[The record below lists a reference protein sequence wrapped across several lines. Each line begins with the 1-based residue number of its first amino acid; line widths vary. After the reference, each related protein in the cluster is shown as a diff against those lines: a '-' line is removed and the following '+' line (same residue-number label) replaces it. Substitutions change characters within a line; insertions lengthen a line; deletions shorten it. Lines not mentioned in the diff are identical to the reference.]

1 MKRVLIALL
10 ILGALNPAAA
20 DDWKRAQPDYAWS
33 FPRDHWA
40 HEGYKTEWWYFTGH
54 LTAEDGRRFG
64 YQFTFFRVGVLPTAP
79 DADSA
84 WAAQDLIM
92 GHAAIS
98 DLDGNEHRFSEVIYR
113 AVPLLGGFGAWP
125 QRASGASRAQKRMQ
139 ASEVSLPLI
148 AWSRAPAGTPGK
160 WRLSWNGSAFDFDM
174 RDDAQGMSFS
184 LSTRPEKPLVFQG
197 PNGYSRKT
205 QSGSG
210 ASLYYSFTRLRT
222 SGHLSLNGQTWQV
235 SGESWMDKE
244 FFTSVLAPHQLGW
257 DWFSLQLDDQ
267 REIMLFLLRRQDGTT
282 DFASGTV
289 VHPDGSTTY
298 LDGSVFT
305 VTSQAHWQS
314 PHTEGIYPS
323 RWSLSIPQEQLALEV
338 VVEIADQENRSG
350 LISTLH
356 YWEGAV
362 RVLQNGLQTGKGY
375 VELTGYG
382 TSSRPAL

>member
-1 MKRVLIALL
+1 MMKWVLIALL
-10 ILGALNPAAA
+10 ILGVSNPVAAN
-20 DDWKRAQPDYAWS
+20 DWKTAQPDYAWS

-79 DADSA
+79 GTDSA
-84 WAAQDLIM
+84 WTARDLIM
-92 GHAAIS
+92 GHAAIG
-98 DLDGNEHRFSEVIYR
+98 DLDRNEHRFSEVIYR

-125 QRASGASRAQKRMQ
+125 
-139 ASEVSLPLI
+139 EPLI
-148 AWSRAPAGTPGK
+148 AWSRPPAGTPGK
-160 WRLSWNGSAFDFDM
+160 WRLSWNGSGFDFDM
-174 RDDAQGMSFS
+174 RDDAQAMSFS
-184 LSTRPEKPLVFQG
+184 LSTRPGKPLIFQG

-210 ASLYYSFTRLRT
+210 ASLYYSFTRLQT
-222 SGHLSLNGQTWQV
+222 SGHLSLDGQTWQV

-257 DWFSLQLDDQ
+257 DWFSLQLDDR
-267 REIMLFLLRRQDGTT
+267 REFMLFLLRREDGAT

-298 LDGSVFT
+298 LDGSAFT
-305 VTSQAHWQS
+305 VTSQARWQS
-314 PHTEGIYPS
+314 PHTEGVYPS
-323 RWSLSIPQEQLALEV
+323 RWRLSIAQEQLELEI
-338 VVEIADQENRSG
+338 VVEMADQENRSR
-350 LISTLH
+350 LIGTLH

-362 RVLQNGLQTGKGY
+362 KLLQNGLPVGKGY

-382 TSSRPAL
+382 TFSRPAL

>member
-10 ILGALNPAAA
+10 ILGVLNPVAAN
-20 DDWKRAQPDYAWS
+20 DWKAAQPDYAWS

-54 LTAEDGRRFG
+54 LQAEDGRHFG

-84 WAAQDLIM
+84 WAARGLIM

-98 DLDGNEHRFSEVIYR
+98 DLDRNEHRFSEVIYR
-113 AVPLLGGFGAWP
+113 AVPLLGGFGAWS
-125 QRASGASRAQKRMQ
+125 QRASEA
-139 ASEVSLPLI
+139 SLPLI
-148 AWSRAPAGTPGK
+148 AWSRAPAGTPGQ
-160 WRLSWNGSAFDFDM
+160 WRLSWNGSGFDFDM
-174 RDDAQGMSFS
+174 RDDAQGMAFS
-184 LSTRPEKPLVFQG
+184 LSTQPGKPLVFQG

-210 ASLYYSFTRLRT
+210 ASLYYSFTRLQT
-222 SGHLSLNGQTWQV
+222 SGHLSLDGQTWQV
-235 SGESWMDKE
+235 TGESWMDKE

-257 DWFSLQLDDQ
+257 DWFSLQLDDR
-267 REIMLFLLRRQDGTT
+267 REVMLFLLRREDGTT

-289 VHPDGSTTY
+289 VYPDGSATY
-298 LDGSVFT
+298 LDRGTFT
-305 VTSQAHWQS
+305 VTSQARWQS
-314 PHTEGIYPS
+314 PHTEGVYPS
-323 RWSLSIPQEQLALEV
+323 RWRLTIPREQLDLEI
-338 VVEIADQENRSG
+338 VVEMADQENRSS
-350 LISTLH
+350 LIGTLH

-362 RVLQNGLQTGKGY
+362 KLLQDGLPAGKGY

>member
-1 MKRVLIALL
+1 MKRALVALL
-10 ILGALNPAAA
+10 ILGALNPVAAN
-20 DDWKRAQPDYAWS
+20 DWKTAQPDYAWS

-54 LTAEDGRRFG
+54 LQAEDGRRFG

-84 WAAQDLIM
+84 WTARDLIM
-92 GHAAIS
+92 GHAAVS
-98 DLDGNEHRFSEVIYR
+98 DLDRNDHRFSEVIYR
-113 AVPLLGGFGAWP
+113 AIPLLGGFGAWS
-125 QRASGASRAQKRMQ
+125 QRASEA
-139 ASEVSLPLI
+139 SLPLI

-160 WRLSWNGSAFDFDM
+160 WRLAWNGSGFDFDM
-174 RDDAQGMSFS
+174 RDDAQALSFS
-184 LSTRPEKPLVFQG
+184 LSTRPGKALVFQG
-197 PNGYSRKT
+197 PNGFSRKT

-210 ASLYYSFTRLRT
+210 ASLYYSFTRLQT
-222 SGHLSLNGQTWQV
+222 SGQLSLDGQTWQV
-235 SGESWMDKE
+235 TGESWMDKE

-257 DWFSLQLDDQ
+257 DWFSLQLDDR
-267 REIMLFLLRRQDGTT
+267 REVMLFLLRREDGTT

-298 LDGSVFT
+298 LDGSTFT
-305 VTSQAHWQS
+305 VVSQARWQS
-314 PHTEGIYPS
+314 PHTEGVYPS
-323 RWSLSIPQEQLALEV
+323 RWRLTIPREQLDLEI
-338 VVEIADQENRSG
+338 VVEMADQENRSG
-350 LISTLH
+350 LIGALH

-362 RVLQNGLQTGKGY
+362 KLLQDGLPAGKGY

>member
-1 MKRVLIALL
+1 MKRALVALL
-10 ILGALNPAAA
+10 ILGALNPVAAN
-20 DDWKRAQPDYAWS
+20 DWKTAQPDYAWS

-54 LTAEDGRRFG
+54 LQAEDGRRFG

-84 WAAQDLIM
+84 WTARDLIM
-92 GHAAIS
+92 GHAAVS
-98 DLDGNEHRFSEVIYR
+98 DLDRNDHRFSEVIYR
-113 AVPLLGGFGAWP
+113 AIPLLGGFGAWS
-125 QRASGASRAQKRMQ
+125 QRASEA
-139 ASEVSLPLI
+139 SLPLI

-160 WRLSWNGSAFDFDM
+160 WRLSWNGSGFDFDM
-174 RDDAQGMSFS
+174 RDDAQALSFS
-184 LSTRPEKPLVFQG
+184 LSTRPGKPLVFQG

-210 ASLYYSFTRLRT
+210 ASLYYSFTRLQT
-222 SGHLSLNGQTWQV
+222 SGRLSLDGQTWQV

-257 DWFSLQLDDQ
+257 DWFSLQLDDR
-267 REIMLFLLRRQDGTT
+267 RELMLFLLRREDGTT

-298 LDGSVFT
+298 LDGNAFT
-305 VTSQAHWQS
+305 VTSQGHWQS
-314 PHTEGIYPS
+314 PHTEGVYPS
-323 RWSLSIPQEQLALEV
+323 RWRLTIPREQLDLEI
-338 VVEIADQENRSG
+338 VVEMADQENRSG
-350 LISTLH
+350 LIGALH

-362 RVLQNGLQTGKGY
+362 KLLQDGLPAGKGY